1 MAAERYVHVT
11 YPWRATI
18 EAGSAQP
25 ARFYLALIA
34 QTLQCGAPA
43 SRPGGRVWAK
53 VVRQGIPER
62 PLAGL
67 LRRGGRV
74 LRGGQPP
81 IVSAELVAE
90 RWAELREADPTL
102 PPAEDLSVLELARAS
117 AVTTFVFG
125 RSPVPLVV
133 VKNARG
139 SGAGVATE
147 VAALQEAAG
156 TGLAPSYLGS
166 FPGLGEV
173 QRGLP
178 GHALAVRALTP
189 HRSRELAW
197 LPEHQAFADGI
208 LALSRATRKAVVP
221 EPARNGVVQQALTHP
236 GLSPRTRMAVAE
248 AEAEL
253 ERLEVSVLGHV
264 DTSPQNILYENG
276 RLSGLVDWADANT
289 HGVPGADVLN
299 AAMAYIELG
308 VGLVRWDDRS
318 LLGAFEGGYL
328 ASEYGRRA
336 RSAARAC
343 AEAAG
348 VPPDLAHG
356 LELTFFARRLG
367 WRMRAPE
374 SFPTSAELA
383 LRALERVRA
392 EGDPS

>member
-1 MAAERYVHVT
+1 MTAERYVHVT

-18 EAGSAQP
+18 DAGSAHP

-34 QTLQCGAPA
+34 QTLQGGAPA
-43 SRPGGRVWAK
+43 SRPGGRVLAK

-62 PLAGL
+62 PLAAL
-67 LRRGGRV
+67 LRRGDRV
-74 LRGGQPP
+74 LRGDRAP
-81 IVSAELVAE
+81 VVTADKASA
-90 RWAELREADPTL
+90 RWDELRDADPTL
-102 PPAEDLSVLELARAS
+102 PPAEHLSVLELARAS

-125 RSPVPLVV
+125 LSPTPLVV

-139 SGAGVATE
+139 TGEGVATE

-156 TGLAPSYLGS
+156 TGLAPRYLGA
-166 FPGLGEV
+166 FPDLGEV

-189 HRSRELAW
+189 RRAHELTW

-208 LALSRATRKAVVP
+208 LALGRATRKPVVP
-221 EPARNGVVQQALTHP
+221 EPACNGVVQQALTHP
-236 GLSPRTRMAVAE
+236 GLSPGTRRAVAE

-264 DTSPQNILYENG
+264 DTSPQNILYEGG

-328 ASEYGRRA
+328 RSEFGRSARA
-336 RSAARAC
+336 AARAC
-343 AEAAG
+343 AEAVG
-348 VPPDLAHG
+348 VPAELAHS

-374 SFPTSAELA
+374 SFPTSAGLA

-392 EGDPS
+392 EREST